1 MSECKIIT
9 LMFHRVHDQSQ
20 NYDHEQFSRYLC
32 YLTKNYPIVVP
43 GDTLPKSGVAICLTF
58 DDAYFDFYQYVYPL
72 LCKYRIKA
80 ILAVSPHYIVENT
93 ALGAKERLAVPYPQG
108 MQDNLHETKV
118 PFCTWK
124 ELQEMADSKQV
135 LIASHGYQHENLAD
149 NNAHFTQEII
159 KSKGILEK
167 RLNTHV
173 AYFIYP
179 YGKMSRFAH
188 TMVSKTYDYGFRIG
202 SSLNHG
208 WDQKRKMIY
217 RIDADPL
224 WTQMRPID
232 NRLIRQLSLKYWLN
246 RLRRK

>member
-9 LMFHRVHDQSQ
+9 LMFHRIHDDSQ
-20 NYDHEQFSRYLC
+20 NYDHTQFSC
-32 YLTKNYPIVVP
+32 YLSYLKQHYPIVVP
-43 GDTLPKSGVAICLTF
+43 SDPLPKSGVVICLTF
-58 DDAYFDFYQYVYPL
+58 DDAYFDFYEYVFPL
-72 LCKYRIKA
+72 LRQHQIKA
-80 ILAVSPHYIVENT
+80 ILAVSPYYIVENT
-93 ALGAKERLAVPYPQG
+93 KLSAMERLAVPYPQG
-108 MQDNLHETKV
+108 MQDNLHQTKV
-118 PFCTWK
+118 PFCTWQ
-124 ELQEMADSKQV
+124 ELQEMTDSKQV

-149 NNAHFTQEII
+149 NHANFTQEITA
-159 KSKGILEK
+159 SKRILEEK
-167 RLNTHV
+167 LRTKV

-232 NRLIRQLSLKYWLN
+232 SRLIRQLSFKYWLN

>member
-9 LMFHRVHDQSQ
+9 LMFHRVHDESQ
-20 NYDHEQFSRYLC
+20 NYNYQQFAQYLS
-32 YLTKNYPIVVP
+32 YLKQHYPIVVP
-43 GDTLPKSGVAICLTF
+43 GDKLPPKGVAICLTF
-58 DDAYFDFYQYVYPL
+58 DDAYYDFYHYVFPL
-72 LCKYRIKA
+72 LRQHQTKA
-80 ILAVSPHYIVENT
+80 ILAVSPHYIVEGTNLN
-93 ALGAKERLAVPYPQG
+93 AHERLAVPYPQG
-108 MQDNLHETKV
+108 MQDNLHQLKV

-124 ELQEMADSKQV
+124 ELKEMAETPHV
-135 LIASHGYQHENLAD
+135 LFASHGYQHENLAD
-149 NNAHFTQEII
+149 KNANFIQEISA
-159 KSKGILEK
+159 SKGILERK
-167 RLNTHV
+167 LGTNVH
-173 AYFIYP
+173 YFIYP

-188 TMVSKTYDYGFRIG
+188 RMVSKTYDYGFRIG

>member
-9 LMFHRVHDQSQ
+9 LMFHRVHDDSQ
-20 NYDHEQFSRYLC
+20 NYDHQQFSRYLS
-32 YLTKNYPIVVP
+32 YLKQNYPIVVP
-43 GDTLPKSGVAICLTF
+43 GDKLPSKGVAICLTF
-58 DDAYFDFYQYVYPL
+58 DDAYFDFYHYVYPL
-72 LCKYRIKA
+72 LSQHQVKA
-80 ILAVSPHYIVENT
+80 ILAVSPHYIVDNT
-93 ALGAKERLAVPYPQG
+93 ALKPDDRLAVPYPQG
-108 MQDNLHETKV
+108 MQNNLHQTKV
-118 PFCTWK
+118 PFCTWE
-124 ELQEMADSKQV
+124 ELKEMATSPHV
-135 LIASHGYQHENLAD
+135 LIASHGYRHENLAD
-149 NNAHFTQEII
+149 NKANFIQEISA
-159 KSKGILEK
+159 SKEILEK
-167 RLNTHV
+167 KLGTNV
-173 AYFIYP
+173 DYFIYP

-188 TMVSKTYDYGFRIG
+188 RMVSRTYDYGFRIG